1 MMPGLSGFEVCR
13 IIKQQE
19 RYKDIPVI
27 FLTAKNEVDDIVEGF
42 EAGAVDYII
51 KPFYAKEVFVR
62 VSTHLQL
69 KHTREMLQDKNNK
82 LEELNQSLVE
92 SKLIIEKDAL
102 QLKKLNDEKNK
113 FFSIIAHD
121 LRGPFGGLIGITDI
135 LYSQLD
141 DIPDPQIKEL
151 IELLQ
156 QSSNQVFS
164 LLNNL
169 LEWSRLQMDAVVF
182 DPIEHFLSLSIN
194 ETVQLFTARAQEKNI
209 SINIII
215 DDSLVVNA
223 DINMLKTIVRN
234 LISNAIKFNPKNG
247 IITIDASET
256 EDGMITVSITDSG
269 IGMNEDLQKKLFSLD
284 QKVSRPGTEGETSN
298 GLGLILCK
306 DLVEKQGGKIWVE
319 SQEQKGATFR
329 FTLPGKKTG

>member
-1 MMPGLSGFEVCR
+1 
-13 IIKQQE
+13 
-19 RYKDIPVI
+19 
-27 FLTAKNEVDDIVEGF
+27 
-42 EAGAVDYII
+42 
-51 KPFYAKEVFVR
+51 
-62 VSTHLQL
+62 
-69 KHTREMLQDKNNK
+69 MLQDKNNK

-102 QLKKLNDEKNK
+102 QLKKLNAEKNK

-141 DIPDPQIKEL
+141 EIPDKQIKEL

-156 QSSNQVFS
+156 QSSNQVFN

-182 DPIEHFLSLSIN
+182 DPIEHSLYLSVK
-194 ETVQLFTARAQEKNI
+194 ETSQLFTTRAQEKNI
-209 SINIII
+209 TINTLI
-215 DDSLVVNA
+215 DDSLEVSA

-234 LISNAIKFNPKNG
+234 LLSNAIKFNPKNG
-247 IITIDASET
+247 TITIDASTE
-256 EDGMITVSITDSG
+256 EDGMIQVSISDSG

-298 GLGLILCK
+298 GLGLILCR
-306 DLVEKQGGKIWVE
+306 DLVEKHGGKIWVE